1 MESIFLTLLTEITKL
16 MAVFQF
22 CRKKK
27 GKEKNTF
34 KVQDAGRFDTL
45 FQDSNKKEMLQNL
58 HVQMAN

>member
-1 MESIFLTLLTEITKL
+1 

-27 GKEKNTF
+27 KGKEKNTF
-34 KVQDAGRFDTL
+34 EVQDAGRFDTL

-58 HVQMAN
+58 DVQVNG

>member
-1 MESIFLTLLTEITKL
+1 

-27 GKEKNTF
+27 GKENNTF

-45 FQDSNKKEMLQNL
+45 FQGSNKKEVLQNL
-58 HVQMAN
+58 DVHVNG

>member
-1 MESIFLTLLTEITKL
+1 

-34 KVQDAGRFDTL
+34 KVQDASRFDTL